1 MSGEYAYDHGWR
13 QERTRLAGLEAALD
27 PGTIALLL
35 RFDVGPG
42 SRCLEVGAGGGS
54 IALWLAER
62 VAPDGVVL
70 ATDVE
75 TDFLES
81 VAADV
86 PNLEVLRHDL
96 TTEELPTAFDLVH
109 ARWTV
114 EWLPDK
120 RHALRQ
126 MTAALRPGGVLLDEE
141 PVFATM
147 FNAAEPRVL
156 RRVVRALIEQLESSG
171 PVECSYGRRL
181 LDDLAAVG
189 LIDVTAE
196 GRSAVVRGGA
206 PPAVDF
212 FRLSIEKLRPA
223 LLENHAVTDA
233 ELTQA
238 ITALEDPAVTVI
250 MPVTVAA
257 WGYRP

>member
-1 MSGEYAYDHGWR
+1 MSGGYAYEHGWSD
-13 QERTRLAGLEAALD
+13 ERVRLGGLEAALD
-27 PGTIALLL
+27 PATIALLL
-35 RFDVGPG
+35 RLDVEPG

-62 VAPDGVVL
+62 VAPHGKVV

-75 TDFLES
+75 TDFLEA
-81 VAADV
+81 VAAGV
-86 PNLEVLRHDL
+86 STLEVLRHDL
-96 TTEELPTAFDLVH
+96 TTDELPTGFDLVH
-109 ARWTV
+109 ARWLV

-147 FNAAEPRVL
+147 FSALEPLAL

-189 LIDVTAE
+189 LVDVTAE
-196 GRSAVVRGGA
+196 GRSAVVRGGT

-223 LLENHAVTDA
+223 LLANHLVTGA
-233 ELTQA
+233 ELAEA
-238 ITALEDPAVTVI
+238 IAALENPSVTMI